1 MMNPLNTQDIDIF
14 QTINKPKIMRKAI
27 FILTLLVAVC
37 CSVQAQTKKS
47 ITTKP
52 SVAQLISVA
61 TSSKPLSAMATL
73 AKQYGYTKTTSGS
86 VPQPDKVYADYVKVI
101 NGKPR
106 DLCIGVY
113 KDGGGFISLWTSTH
127 GANVAEAWEAQ
138 LKSLGY
144 HYDSHQTRDGL
155 RGLRLEEW
163 IYTKIGKPK
172 IALQYSEFGSE
183 YTLIID
189 DSIGRD
195 GY

>member
-1 MMNPLNTQDIDIF
+1 
-14 QTINKPKIMRKAI
+14 MRKAI

-73 AKQYGYTKTTSGS
+73 AKQCGYTQTKPEA
-86 VPQPDKVYADYVKVI
+86 VIRPDETVAAYVKVI

-106 DLCIGVY
+106 YLSVCVY
-113 KDGGGFISLWTSTH
+113 KDSGGFYIPCGTSTH

-138 LKSLGY
+138 LKFV
-144 HYDSHQTRDGL
+144 
-155 RGLRLEEW
+155 RLQ
-163 IYTKIGKPK
+163 
-172 IALQYSEFGSE
+172 L
-183 YTLIID
+183 
-189 DSIGRD
+189 
-195 GY
+195 

>member
-1 MMNPLNTQDIDIF
+1 
-14 QTINKPKIMRKAI
+14 MRKAI

-61 TSSKPLSAMATL
+61 TSSKPLSAIATL
-73 AKQYGYTKTTSGS
+73 AKQCGYTKTSPGS
-86 VPQPDKVYADYVKVI
+86 VPQSYETVAAYVKVI
-101 NGKPR
+101 NGKER
-106 DLCIGVY
+106 YLCISVY
-113 KDGGGFISLWTSTH
+113 KDGGSFRTLWTSTS

-155 RGLRLEEW
+155 RGMNLEEW

-195 GY
+195 SY

>member
-1 MMNPLNTQDIDIF
+1 
-14 QTINKPKIMRKAI
+14 MRKAI

-73 AKQYGYTKTTSGS
+73 AKQCGYTQTKPEA
-86 VPQPDKVYADYVKVI
+86 VIRPDETVAAYVKVI

-106 DLCIGVY
+106 YLSVCVY
-113 KDGGGFISLWTSTH
+113 KDSGGFISLWTSTS

-155 RGLRLEEW
+155 RGMNLEEW
-163 IYTKIGKPK
+163 IYSKVGKPK

-189 DSIGRD
+189 DSIGRSS
-195 GY
+195 Y